1 MDGIEVCSAG
11 TSVEAECPVST
22 DLLEWADRVF
32 VMEMS
37 QRRYLSVHF
46 GEVLKSKRVICLKSR
61 QLQLYAGGAC
71 DSVASEGS
79 SAVARGSRLN
89 SVLR

>member
-46 GEVLKSKRVICLKSR
+46 GEFLKKKRVVCLNIPDTYDYM
-61 QLQLYAGGAC
+61 QDEL
-71 DSVASEGS
+71 VT
-79 SAVARGSRLN
+79 
-89 SVLR
+89 VLRAKVLPLLRSARD